1 MIMTSTELTASG
13 WTRFWNRG
21 RWWKA
26 LIVVVVYLALY
37 ELAGL
42 GIGKLFGNNV
52 DVDDVLATPE
62 SVFFGIVTGLIVGS
76 VILLIFVASVRW
88 FGPIFERQ
96 PVRGRGW
103 MWIAVVLTLIPIL
116 LRLFG
121 INYEGYPNGV
131 VAVTGLVGIF
141 VGFSEEL
148 LYRGI
153 VVRILRE
160 GGHREWTVAVISSLF
175 FALSH
180 SVNLLSGQS
189 IIVVGGTV
197 VFTFGFG
204 MMMYLVMRVTGS
216 IVWPMIIHGFT
227 DPTTLLASGGLDAI
241 GTNGSSGA
249 LLTIAG
255 GFSLIFVVAA
265 LIAMIFIRGNSKSTT
280 STPAGVEHP
289 GAATTQSTTL

>member
-1 MIMTSTELTASG
+1 MTSTELTGSG

-37 ELAGL
+37 ELTGL
-42 GIGKLFGNNV
+42 GIGALFGDYV
-52 DVDDVLATPE
+52 DMDDVLATPE
-62 SVFFGIVTGLIVGS
+62 SVFFGVVTGLIVGS
-76 VILLIFVASVRW
+76 VILIIFVASVRW
-88 FGPIFERQ
+88 FGPIFGRQ

-103 MWIAVVLTLIPIL
+103 MWIAVGLTLIPIL

-131 VAVTGLVGIF
+131 IAVTGLLGIF

-180 SVNLLSGQS
+180 SINLLSGQS
-189 IIVVGGTV
+189 MIVVGGTV

-216 IVWPMIIHGFT
+216 IVWPMIIHAFT

-241 GTNGSSGA
+241 GANGSSSA

-255 GFSLIFVVAA
+255 GFSIIFLVAA

-280 STPAGVEHP
+280 DTPAGVEQS
-289 GAATTQSTTL
+289 GAATSQPTSV

>member
-1 MIMTSTELTASG
+1 MTSTELTGSG
-13 WTRFWNRG
+13 WMQFWNRG

-26 LIVVVVYLALY
+26 LIAVVVYLALY

-42 GIGKLFGNNV
+42 GIGNLFGDYVNF
-52 DVDDVLATPE
+52 DDVLATPD
-62 SVFFGIVTGLIVGS
+62 SVFFGVVAGLIVGS
-76 VILLIFVASVRW
+76 IILMIFVASVRW
-88 FGPIFERQ
+88 FGPIFGRQ

-121 INYEGYPNGV
+121 IDYGGYPSGV

-153 VVRILRE
+153 VVHILRE

-180 SVNLLSGQS
+180 SINLLSGQS
-189 IIVVGGTV
+189 IVLVGGTV

-227 DPTTLLASGGLDAI
+227 DPTTLLASGGLDAV
-241 GTNGSSGA
+241 GANGSSGGI
-249 LLTIAG
+249 LTIAG
-255 GFSLIFVVAA
+255 AFSLIFVVAA
-265 LIAMIFIRGNSKSTT
+265 LIAMIFIRGKAESRTN
-280 STPAGVEHP
+280 TPVGVM
-289 GAATTQSTTL
+289 